1 MRDAR
6 PRTITLYQI
15 PNSNEPFT
23 EWFRSIRDTRV
34 KERIQARLIPFLK
47 NHVALPVFMKCGAG
61 QHKLKVYATNGRY
74 IIRNGITSVKAGNL
88 GDYKFVGDGVWELR
102 LDFGTGYRI
111 YYGEVDKTIV
121 LLFCG
126 GGKSL
131 QQRDIERAKNYWT
144 EYKERH
150 KK

>member
-34 KERIQARLIPFLK
+34 KERIQARL
-47 NHVALPVFMKCGAG
+47 
-61 QHKLKVYATNGRY
+61 
-74 IIRNGITSVKAGNL
+74 TSVKAGNL

-121 LLFCG
+121 LLLCG